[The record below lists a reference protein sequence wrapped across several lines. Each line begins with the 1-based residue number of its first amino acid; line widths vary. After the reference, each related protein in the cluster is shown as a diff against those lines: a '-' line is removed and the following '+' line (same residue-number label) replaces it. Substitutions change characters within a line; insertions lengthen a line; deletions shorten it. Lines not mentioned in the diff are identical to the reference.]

1 MFLLILIFSSIRGGS
16 RAAAT
21 SKMERFVIIVNG
33 LKPWTVIKKRSLL
46 DVAAAPDPP
55 LSILL
60 IFQQTQTSVQ
70 LKIVVGTGIS
80 KLYLTYS
87 NWSELYSDNLPY
99 HIDILNLC
107 WRLGNLPITCQCC
120 PHIENGKLI
129 CCANQLTGFY
139 MRATVALNGLNLA

>member
-1 MFLLILIFSSIRGGS
+1 MLNLMFLLILIFSSIRGGS

-21 SKMERFVIIVNG
+21 SKMERFAIIVNG
-33 LKPWTVIKKRSLL
+33 LKPLTVIKKRSLL
-46 DVAAAPDPP
+46 DVAAAPDPS

-107 WRLGNLPITCQCC
+107 
-120 PHIENGKLI
+120 
-129 CCANQLTGFY
+129 
-139 MRATVALNGLNLA
+139 